1 MFLRVAQFHRTFN
14 QLVSDTPQFPTSS
27 IRDLR
32 YDLLQEE
39 VNEFCHACKTNDII
53 EQADALADMCYIIA
67 GTCVSYGIC
76 PEGVYESP
84 YDNVKRPWAYHQMQ
98 IFYNLKPSRIARE
111 DFDTYHDAEASN
123 NLNNVRDSLMT
134 MMANIFGLGLHLGI
148 PLNQVF
154 TEVHRSN
161 MAKALPDGTVRY
173 RPDGKVL
180 KPDGWTPP
188 DIKGVLLSSGWFE
201 EVSGFLC
208 PK

>member
-14 QLVSDTPQFPTSS
+14 QLVSDTPQFPDVK
-27 IRDLR
+27 IRNLR

-39 VNEFCHACKTNDII
+39 VNEFCHACSTDDII

-76 PEGVYESP
+76 PEGKFESP
-84 YDNVKRPWAYHQMQ
+84 YDSDKSWTYHQLK
-98 IFYNLKPSRIARE
+98 IFYNLKLPRVMRE
-111 DFDTYHDAEASN
+111 DFESYHNAEKSN
-123 NLNNVRDSLMT
+123 DLNVTKQMLMS
-134 MMANIFGLGLHLGI
+134 MMADIFGLGLHLGI

-154 TEVHRSN
+154 AEVHRSN

-188 DIKGVLLSSGWFE
+188 DIKGVLLNSGWFE
-201 EVSGFLC
+201 ETVSGFLC
-208 PK
+208 HK